1 MALLAAG
8 GWRVPFDQEAQQE
21 VGSNAAAEPT
31 GLERRAVGASRGFI
45 GGKGAVP
52 RKEGQRRTCVC
63 SVTQSCLTL
72 HDPTDCS
79 PSGFS
84 VHGIFQ
90 ARVLEQVA
98 ISKQRLLGP
107 ALAGGFFTTSATWR
121 EARRTG
127 AREPSGAVRF
137 RQGFHT
143 RALGW

>member
-1 MALLAAG
+1 M
-8 GWRVPFDQEAQQE
+8 
-21 VGSNAAAEPT
+21 
-31 GLERRAVGASRGFI
+31 
-45 GGKGAVP
+45 
-52 RKEGQRRTCVC
+52 C
-63 SVTQSCLTL
+63 SVIQSCLTL

-98 ISKQRLLGP
+98 ISKRRLLGP

-127 AREPSGAVRF
+127 AREPSWAVRF
-137 RQGFHT
+137 LQGFHT